1 MKTLWEIMSWV
12 SQKER
17 FEKIEDYIEFSKYY
31 LAFISTELQAEIIAQ
46 NENNYRF
53 FQYRRDGEYNITRPV
68 NGELFLPLAD
78 YETIAAGFEELLEHI
93 RDIKDDPVQ
102 RKLVN
107 EFIYTTQQSIGCALD
122 ALPSSKTNTS
132 RKINGDLFERFMQL
146 VMKKLGL
153 TIDSETL
160 SVKVPASNETMKYQN
175 DIEIKV
181 DEQIV
186 AIGSVKTSS
195 KDRIDKI
202 FLDKLMYNRLT
213 QTNTPHFAIFL
224 HDVQRAGKEPDYKVG
239 QTFLTGHFKAYTI
252 GLNALDGV
260 YYCDLRPIMRTDSL
274 LKEHIKSLDYL
285 LCEDIWDYVCKDF
298 DLEKTAQTIRM
309 ESGL

>member
-1 MKTLWEIMSWV
+1 MKTLWELMSWV
-12 SQKER
+12 SEKQR
-17 FEKIEDYIEFSKYY
+17 FETIGDYVEFAKYY
-31 LAFISTELQAEIIAQ
+31 LEFIETELQAELVAK

-68 NGELFLPLAD
+68 NSELFFKLAE
-78 YETIAAGFEELLEHI
+78 YESIAPDFEKILTNI
-93 RDIKDDPVQ
+93 RDIKDDEEA
-102 RKLVN
+102 RGKIN
-107 EFIYTTQQSIGCALD
+107 NFIYTTQQTIGCALD

-132 RKINGDLFERFMQL
+132 RKVNGDLFERLMQ
-146 VMKKLGL
+146 MIIRQLGF

-160 SVKVPASNETMKYQN
+160 SVPVPKSAEKMNYQN

-181 DEQIV
+181 EGEIV

-213 QTNTPHFAIFL
+213 NTNTPHFAIFL
-224 HDVQRAGKEPDYKVG
+224 HDVQRAGKEPNYKTG

-252 GLNALDGV
+252 GLNPLDGV
-260 YYCDLRPIMRTDSL
+260 YYCDLRPIMKTDDL

-285 LCEDIWDYVCKDF
+285 LCEDVWKFV
-298 DLEKTAQTIRM
+298 
-309 ESGL
+309 

>member
-31 LAFISTELQAEIIAQ
+31 LEFISTELQAEIIAQ

-68 NGELFLPLAD
+68 NGDLFLNLSD
-78 YETIAAGFEELLEHI
+78 YEVIARTFTRTLEYI
-93 RDIKDDPVQ
+93 RDIKDDELK
-102 RKLVN
+102 RKYINNFV
-107 EFIYTTQQSIGCALD
+107 YTTQQSIGCALD

-132 RKINGDLFERFMQL
+132 RKVNGDLFERLMQL
-146 VMKKLGL
+146 IMKKLGFS
-153 TIDSETL
+153 IDSETL
-160 SVKVPASNETMKYQN
+160 GVKVPNSNETMNYQN

-181 DEQIV
+181 NGEIV

-213 QTNTPHFAIFL
+213 QTDTPHFAIFL
-224 HDVQRAGKEPDYKVG
+224 HDVQRAGKEPNYKVG

-252 GLNALDGV
+252 GLNPLDGV
-260 YYCDLRPIMRTDSL
+260 YYCDLRPVMRTDTL
-274 LKEHIKSLDYL
+274 LKEHIKSLDCL
-285 LCEDIWDYVCKDF
+285 LCEDIWNY
-298 DLEKTAQTIRM
+298 IN
-309 ESGL
+309 

>member
-1 MKTLWEIMSWV
+1 MKTLWELMSWV
-12 SQKER
+12 SEKQR
-17 FEKIEDYIEFSKYY
+17 FGTIGDYVEFAKYY
-31 LAFISTELQAEIIAQ
+31 LEFIETELQAELVAK

-53 FQYRRDGEYNITRPV
+53 FQYRRDVEYNITRPV
-68 NGELFLPLAD
+68 NSELFFKLAE
-78 YETIAAGFEELLEHI
+78 YENIAPDFEEILTNI
-93 RDIKDDPVQ
+93 RDIKDDEEA
-102 RKLVN
+102 RRN
-107 EFIYTTQQSIGCALD
+107 INSFIYTTQQTIGCALD

-132 RKINGDLFERFMQL
+132 RKVNGDLFERLMQ
-146 VMKKLGL
+146 MIIRQLGF

-160 SVKVPASNETMKYQN
+160 SVPIPESTEKMNYQN

-181 DEQIV
+181 EGEIV

-213 QTNTPHFAIFL
+213 NTDTPHFAIFL
-224 HDVQRAGKEPDYKVG
+224 HDVQRAGKEPNYKTG

-252 GLNALDGV
+252 GLNPLDGV
-260 YYCDLRPIMRTDSL
+260 YYCDLRPIMKTDDL

-285 LCEDIWDYVCKDF
+285 LCEDVWKFV
-298 DLEKTAQTIRM
+298 
-309 ESGL
+309 

>member
-1 MKTLWEIMSWV
+1 MKTLWELMSWV
-12 SQKER
+12 SEKQR
-17 FEKIEDYIEFSKYY
+17 FETIGDYIEFAKYY
-31 LAFISTELQAEIIAQ
+31 LEFIETELQAELVAK

-68 NGELFLPLAD
+68 NS
-78 YETIAAGFEELLEHI
+78 ELLFKLAEYENIAPDFEKILTNI
-93 RDIKDDPVQ
+93 RDIKDDEEA
-102 RKLVN
+102 RRNINK
-107 EFIYTTQQSIGCALD
+107 FIYTTQQTIGCALD

-132 RKINGDLFERFMQL
+132 RKVNGDLFERLMQ
-146 VMKKLGL
+146 MIIRQLGF

-160 SVKVPASNETMKYQN
+160 SVPVPKSMEKMNYQN

-181 DEQIV
+181 EGEIV

-213 QTNTPHFAIFL
+213 NTDTPHFAIFL
-224 HDVQRAGKEPDYKVG
+224 HDVQRAGKEPNYKTG

-252 GLNALDGV
+252 GLNPLDGV
-260 YYCDLRPIMRTDSL
+260 YYCDLRPIMKTDDL
-274 LKEHIKSLDYL
+274 LKEHITSLDYL
-285 LCEDIWDYVCKDF
+285 LCEDVWKFV
-298 DLEKTAQTIRM
+298 
-309 ESGL
+309 

>member
-1 MKTLWEIMSWV
+1 MKTLWELMSWV
-12 SQKER
+12 SEKQR
-17 FEKIEDYIEFSKYY
+17 FETIGDYVEFAKYY
-31 LAFISTELQAEIIAQ
+31 LEFIETDLQAELVAK

-68 NGELFLPLAD
+68 NSELFFKLAE
-78 YETIAAGFEELLEHI
+78 YENIAPDFEEILTNI
-93 RDIKDDPVQ
+93 RDIKDDEEA
-102 RKLVN
+102 RRN
-107 EFIYTTQQSIGCALD
+107 INNFIYTTQQTIGCALD

-132 RKINGDLFERFMQL
+132 RKVNGDLFERLMQ
-146 VMKKLGL
+146 MIIRQLGF

-160 SVKVPASNETMKYQN
+160 SVPVPKSMEKMNYQN

-181 DEQIV
+181 EGEIV

-213 QTNTPHFAIFL
+213 NTDTPHFAIFL
-224 HDVQRAGKEPDYKVG
+224 HDVQRAGKEPNYKTG

-252 GLNALDGV
+252 GLNPLDGV
-260 YYCDLRPIMRTDSL
+260 YYCDLRPIMKTDDL

-285 LCEDIWDYVCKDF
+285 LCEDVWKFV
-298 DLEKTAQTIRM
+298 
-309 ESGL
+309 

>member
-17 FEKIEDYIEFSKYY
+17 FAKIEDYIEFSKYY
-31 LAFISTELQAEIIAQ
+31 LEFISVELQAEIIAQ

-68 NGELFLPLAD
+68 NGDLFLSLSD
-78 YETIAAGFEELLEHI
+78 YDSIARNFETTLDHI
-93 RDIKDDPVQ
+93 RDIKDDELN
-102 RKLVN
+102 RKYVN
-107 EFIYTTQQSIGCALD
+107 DFIYTTQQSIGCALD

-132 RKINGDLFERFMQL
+132 RKVNGDLFERLMQL
-146 VMKKLGL
+146 IMKKLGFA
-153 TIDSETL
+153 IESETL
-160 SVKVPASNETMKYQN
+160 SVKVPNSTETMKYQN
-175 DIEIKV
+175 DIEIKING
-181 DEQIV
+181 EIV

-213 QTNTPHFAIFL
+213 QTDTPHFAIFL
-224 HDVQRAGKEPDYKVG
+224 HDVQRAGKEPNYKIG

-252 GLNALDGV
+252 GLNPLDGV
-260 YYCDLRPIMRTDSL
+260 YYCDLRPIMKTDIL
-274 LKEHIKSLDYL
+274 LKKHIKTLDYL
-285 LCEDIWDYVCKDF
+285 LCEDIWDY
-298 DLEKTAQTIRM
+298 IN
-309 ESGL
+309 

>member
-1 MKTLWEIMSWV
+1 MKTLWELMSWV
-12 SQKER
+12 SEKQR
-17 FEKIEDYIEFSKYY
+17 FETIGDYVEFAKYY
-31 LAFISTELQAEIIAQ
+31 LEFIGTELQAELVAK

-68 NGELFLPLAD
+68 NSELFFKLAE
-78 YETIAAGFEELLEHI
+78 YENIAPDFEGILTNI
-93 RDIKDDPVQ
+93 RDIRDDEDI
-102 RKLVN
+102 RRN
-107 EFIYTTQQSIGCALD
+107 INNFIYTTQQTIGCALD

-132 RKINGDLFERFMQL
+132 RKVNGDLFERLMQ
-146 VMKKLGL
+146 MIMRQLGF

-160 SVKVPASNETMKYQN
+160 SVPVPKSTEKMNYQN

-181 DEQIV
+181 EGEIV

-213 QTNTPHFAIFL
+213 NTDTPHFAIFL
-224 HDVQRAGKEPDYKVG
+224 HDVQRAGKEPNYKTG

-252 GLNALDGV
+252 GLNPLDGV
-260 YYCDLRPIMRTDSL
+260 YYCDLRPIMKTDTL

-285 LCEDIWDYVCKDF
+285 LCEDVWKFV
-298 DLEKTAQTIRM
+298 
-309 ESGL
+309 

>member
-1 MKTLWEIMSWV
+1 MKTLWELMSWV
-12 SQKER
+12 SEKQR
-17 FEKIEDYIEFSKYY
+17 FKTIRDYVEFAKYY
-31 LAFISTELQAEIIAQ
+31 LEFIETELQAELVAK
-46 NENNYRF
+46 NENNYCF

-68 NGELFLPLAD
+68 NSDLFFKLAK
-78 YETIAAGFEELLEHI
+78 YENIAPNFEKIITHI
-93 RDIKDDPVQ
+93 RDIKDDEAA
-102 RKLVN
+102 RKN
-107 EFIYTTQQSIGCALD
+107 INNFIYTTQQTIGCALD

-132 RKINGDLFERFMQL
+132 RKVNGDLFERLMQ
-146 VMKKLGL
+146 MIIRQLGF

-160 SVKVPASNETMKYQN
+160 SVPVPESTEKMNYQN

-181 DEQIV
+181 EDDIV

-213 QTNTPHFAIFL
+213 NTDTPHFAIFL
-224 HDVQRAGKEPDYKVG
+224 HDVQRAGKEPNYKTG

-252 GLNALDGV
+252 GLNPLDGV
-260 YYCDLRPIMRTDSL
+260 YYCDLRPIMKTDNL

-285 LCEDIWDYVCKDF
+285 LCEDVWKFI
-298 DLEKTAQTIRM
+298 
-309 ESGL
+309 

>member
-1 MKTLWEIMSWV
+1 MKTLWELMSWV
-12 SQKER
+12 SEKQR
-17 FEKIEDYIEFSKYY
+17 FETIGDYVEFAKHYLEFIE
-31 LAFISTELQAEIIAQ
+31 TELQAELVAK

-68 NGELFLPLAD
+68 NSELFFKLGEYENIALDFEKSLAN
-78 YETIAAGFEELLEHI
+78 I
-93 RDIKDDPVQ
+93 RDIKDDEEA
-102 RKLVN
+102 RRN
-107 EFIYTTQQSIGCALD
+107 INNFIYTTQQTIGCALD

-132 RKINGDLFERFMQL
+132 RKVNGDLFERLMQ
-146 VMKKLGL
+146 MIIGQLGF

-160 SVKVPASNETMKYQN
+160 SVPVPKSMEKMNYQN

-181 DEQIV
+181 KGEIV

-213 QTNTPHFAIFL
+213 NTDTPHFAIFL
-224 HDVQRAGKEPDYKVG
+224 HDVQRAGKEPNYKIG

-252 GLNALDGV
+252 GLNPLDGV
-260 YYCDLRPIMRTDSL
+260 YYCDLRPIMKTDDL

-285 LCEDIWDYVCKDF
+285 LCEDVWKFV
-298 DLEKTAQTIRM
+298 
-309 ESGL
+309 

>member
-12 SQKER
+12 SQKDR
-17 FEKIEDYIEFSKYY
+17 FEKIEDYIDFSKYY
-31 LAFISTELQAEIIAQ
+31 LEYISTELQAEIIAQ

-68 NGELFLPLAD
+68 NGELFLFLQE
-78 YETIAAGFEELLEHI
+78 YEVMAGSFERTLENI
-93 RDIKDDPVQ
+93 RDIKDDLSK
-102 RKLVN
+102 RIYTNK
-107 EFIYTTQQSIGCALD
+107 FIYTTQQSIGCALD

-132 RKINGDLFERFMQL
+132 RKVNGDLFERLMQL
-146 VMKKLGL
+146 IIQKIGFS
-153 TIDSETL
+153 IDSETL
-160 SVKVPASNETMKYQN
+160 GVPLPNSDEKMNYQN

-181 DEQIV
+181 NGEIV

-224 HDVQRAGKEPDYKVG
+224 HDVQRAGQEPNYKIG

-252 GLNALDGV
+252 ALNPLDGV
-260 YYCDLRPIMRTDSL
+260 YYCDLRPVMKSDSL
-274 LKEHIKSLDYL
+274 LKEHIKPLDCL
-285 LCEDIWDYVCKDF
+285 LCEDIWEF
-298 DLEKTAQTIRM
+298 I
-309 ESGL
+309 S

>member
-17 FEKIEDYIEFSKYY
+17 FTKIEDYIEFSKYY
-31 LAFISTELQAEIIAQ
+31 LEFISAELQAEIIAQ
-46 NENNYRF
+46 NENNYCF

-68 NGELFLPLAD
+68 NGDLFLKLSD
-78 YETIAAGFEELLEHI
+78 YDSMARTFETTLEHI
-93 RDIKDDPVQ
+93 RDIKNDELN
-102 RKLVN
+102 RKYVN
-107 EFIYTTQQSIGCALD
+107 DFVYTTQQSIGCALD

-132 RKINGDLFERFMQL
+132 RKVNGDLFERFIQL
-146 VMKKLGL
+146 IMKKLGFA
-153 TIDSETL
+153 IDSETL
-160 SVKVPASNETMKYQN
+160 SVKVPNSTETMKYQN

-181 DEQIV
+181 NGEIV

-224 HDVQRAGKEPDYKVG
+224 HDVQRAGKEPNYKIG

-252 GLNALDGV
+252 GLNPLDGV
-260 YYCDLRPIMRTDSL
+260 YYCDLRPIMKTDIL
-274 LKEHIKSLDYL
+274 LKKHIKTLDHL
-285 LCEDIWDYVCKDF
+285 LCEDIWDF
-298 DLEKTAQTIRM
+298 M
-309 ESGL
+309 N

>member
-17 FEKIEDYIEFSKYY
+17 FARIEDYIDFSKYY
-31 LAFISTELQAEIIAQ
+31 LEFISVELQAEIIAQ

-68 NGELFLPLAD
+68 NGDLFLSLSD
-78 YETIAAGFEELLEHI
+78 YDSIARNFETTLEHI
-93 RDIKDDPVQ
+93 RDIKDDELN
-102 RKLVN
+102 RKYVN
-107 EFIYTTQQSIGCALD
+107 DFIYTTQQSIGCALD

-132 RKINGDLFERFMQL
+132 RKVNGDLFERLMQL
-146 VMKKLGL
+146 IMKKLGFA
-153 TIDSETL
+153 IESETL
-160 SVKVPASNETMKYQN
+160 SVKVPNSTETMKYQN
-175 DIEIKV
+175 DIEIKING
-181 DEQIV
+181 EIV

-213 QTNTPHFAIFL
+213 QTDTPHFAIFL
-224 HDVQRAGKEPDYKVG
+224 HDVQRAGKEPNYKIG

-252 GLNALDGV
+252 GLNPLDGV
-260 YYCDLRPIMRTDSL
+260 YYCDLRPIMKTDIL
-274 LKEHIKSLDYL
+274 LKKHIHTKSIYIIP
-285 LCEDIWDYVCKDF
+285 DIF
-298 DLEKTAQTIRM
+298 T
-309 ESGL
+309 